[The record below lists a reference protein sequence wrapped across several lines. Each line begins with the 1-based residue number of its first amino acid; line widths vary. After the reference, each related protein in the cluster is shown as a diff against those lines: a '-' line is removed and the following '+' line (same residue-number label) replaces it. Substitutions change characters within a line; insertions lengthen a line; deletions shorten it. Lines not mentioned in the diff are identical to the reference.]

1 MFWQALVAARDLG
14 RLHEIASVLIRY
26 GFGDIVRRIGMAN
39 VLERAGRALLWKHAD
54 ELAHLEPPARV
65 RRALEDLGPT
75 FVKLGQVLA
84 TRVDLFAPEWIA
96 EFSKLQDSAPAAP
109 YAEIQQQLTEDLGG
123 LPEEIFAAFDAEP
136 LAAAS
141 IAQVY
146 RARLLD
152 GSEVVV
158 KVRRPGIRSV
168 IEADLRWLMRLAEL
182 AESENP
188 ELRNFRPQEVVRQ
201 FEQSLRRE
209 LDFSS
214 ECRNAEHIAQNFSGY
229 TDQDTAPQSAA
240 AQTPENATPESV
252 APESA
257 APGLPPQLPPDI
269 IVIPRVYWQWT
280 GERVCVQEFIA
291 GIPGRNLADV
301 DRAGL
306 DRKML
311 ARRGAHAVLKMIIED
326 GFFHA
331 DPHPGNVF
339 YLPGNRIAFIDFGMV
354 GRLTEERR
362 DQMIRVLLGMVRHE
376 PARVADVML
385 DWSGDSAVDE
395 AALLLE
401 IQTFVDQYHGLPLK
415 QLSIG
420 AMLTDLVAILRE
432 HRIVLPSDLAL
443 LIKAFITLEGM
454 GRELDPDFDMAA
466 EAMPMLEQ
474 SLRSRYTPYA
484 LIKRGWR
491 TAGEMLALIADM
503 PHDLSR
509 LLRAARR
516 GRLEIHI
523 DVTNLKHVG
532 NQLDGAAN
540 RLVVGI
546 VVAAIIIGSSIVMT
560 VSGGPTLLGLPLFG
574 LLGYLGA
581 AAGGVW
587 LLFSIWRSS
596 RADRE

>member
-14 RLHEIASVLIRY
+14 RLHEIASILIRY
-26 GFGDIVRRIGMAN
+26 GFGDMVRRMGMAN
-39 VLERAGRALLWKHAD
+39 ALERAGRALLWKDAD

-65 RRALEDLGPT
+65 RRALEELGPT
-75 FVKLGQVLA
+75 FIKLGQVLA
-84 TRVDLFAPEWIA
+84 TRVDLFAPEWIV
-96 EFSKLQDSAPAAP
+96 EFGKLQDSAPASP
-109 YAEIQQQLTEDLGG
+109 YADIRQQLTDDLGAP
-123 LPEEIFAAFDAEP
+123 PEEIFAAFDSEP
-136 LAAAS
+136 MAAAS

-146 RARLLD
+146 RARLED

-158 KVRRPGIRSV
+158 KVRRPNIVPV

-182 AESENP
+182 AEAENP
-188 ELRNFRPQEVVRQ
+188 ELRNFHPQDVVRQ

-209 LDFSS
+209 LDFAT
-214 ECRNAEHIAQNFSGY
+214 ECRNAERIAGNFANF
-229 TDQDTAPQSAA
+229 TDQDEVTPAA
-240 AQTPENATPESV
+240 APV
-252 APESA
+252 
-257 APGLPPQLPPDI
+257 

-280 GERVCVQEFIA
+280 GERVCVQEYID
-291 GIPGRNLADV
+291 GIPGRDLAAV
-301 DRAGL
+301 DHAGF
-306 DRKML
+306 DRDIL
-311 ARRGAHAVLKMIIED
+311 ARRGAHAVLKMIVED

-354 GRLTEERR
+354 GQLTEERR
-362 DQMIRVLLGMVRHE
+362 DQMIRLMLGLVRNE

-385 DWSGDSAVDE
+385 DWTGDATVDE
-395 AALLLE
+395 VVLLLE
-401 IQTFVDQYHGLPLK
+401 IQNFVDQYHGVPLR
-415 QLSIG
+415 QLSLG
-420 AMLTDLVAILRE
+420 NMLNDLVAILRE
-432 HRIVLPSDLAL
+432 HRIALPSDLAL

-454 GRELDPDFDMAA
+454 GRELDPDFDMAG
-466 EAMPMLEQ
+466 EAIPILE
-474 SLRSRYTPYA
+474 RSMRAQYSPAA

-491 TAGEMLALIADM
+491 SASEMLALIADL

-523 DVTNLKHVG
+523 DVTHLKHVG

-540 RLVVGI
+540 RLAIGI
-546 VVAAIIIGSSIVMT
+546 VVAALIIGSSIVMT
-560 VSGGPTLLGLPLFG
+560 VPGGPTLLGLPFFG

-581 AAGGVW
+581 ATGGVW
-587 LLFSIWRSS
+587 LLLSIWKSN

>member
-1 MFWQALVAARDLG
+1 MFWHALVAARDLG
-14 RLHEIASVLIRY
+14 RLHEIASILIRY
-26 GFGDIVRRIGMAN
+26 GFGDMVRRMGMAN
-39 VLERAGRALLWKHAD
+39 ALERAGRALLWQHAD

-65 RRALEDLGPT
+65 RRALEELGPT

-96 EFSKLQDSAPAAP
+96 EFGKLQDSAPAAP
-109 YAEIQQQLTEDLGG
+109 FPEILQQLTEELGAP
-123 LPEEIFAAFDAEP
+123 PEQIFAAFDPKP

-146 RARLLD
+146 RARLED

-158 KVRRPGIRSV
+158 KVRRPGIRPI
-168 IEADLRWLMRLAEL
+168 IEADLRWLLRLAEL
-182 AESENP
+182 AEKENP

-209 LDFSS
+209 LDFST
-214 ECRNAEHIAQNFSGY
+214 ECRNAEAIAANFSGY
-229 TDQDTAPQSAA
+229 ADQDSPVLPAA
-240 AQTPENATPESV
+240 GQGPENTTT
-252 APESA
+252 
-257 APGLPPQLPPDI
+257 GLPI
-269 IVIPRVYWQWT
+269 IIIPRVYWQWT
-280 GERVCVQEFIA
+280 GEGVCVQEFIA
-291 GIPGRNLADV
+291 GIPGRDIAAADH
-301 DRAGL
+301 AGL
-306 DRKML
+306 DRKIL
-311 ARRGAHAVLKMIIED
+311 ARRGAHAVLKMIVKD
-326 GFFHA
+326 GYFHA

-362 DQMIRVLLGMVRHE
+362 NQLIRLLLGLVRHE

-385 DWSGDSAVDE
+385 DWTGDGTVDE
-395 AALLLE
+395 VSLILE
-401 IQTFVDQYHGLPLK
+401 IQNFVDLYHGVPLK
-415 QLSIG
+415 QLSLG
-420 AMLTDLVAILRE
+420 NMLNDLVAILRE
-432 HRIVLPSDLAL
+432 HRITLPPDLAL

-454 GRELDPDFDMAA
+454 GRELDPDFDMAG
-466 EAMPMLEQ
+466 EAIPILERSLLAQYMPA
-474 SLRSRYTPYA
+474 A
-484 LIKRGWR
+484 LVKRGWR
-491 TAGEMLALIADM
+491 SAGDMLSLIADL

-523 DVTNLKHVG
+523 DVTHLKHVG

-560 VSGGPTLLGLPLFG
+560 VPGGPTLLGLPLFG

-587 LLFSIWRSS
+587 LLLSIWKSG